1 MAIPWDWLC
10 CPTTPAEVEADLAE
24 LGAPD
29 SWLAK
34 WRALLHGM
42 APGDELWEYGAVEYA
57 ATVEA
62 SADRIAGF
70 EQVLD
75 YEFLKRL
82 GLAEWSDR
90 SVVYRDGFAVVRG
103 DEIIDWIESP
113 P

>member
-10 CPTTPAEVEADLAE
+10 CPTTPAEVEEDLAD

-29 SWLAK
+29 LWLAN
-34 WRALLHGM
+34 WRALLHRM

-57 ATVEA
+57 ASVEA
-62 SADRIAGF
+62 SAGEIAGF

-75 YEFLKRL
+75 GETLERL
-82 GLAEWSDR
+82 GLAESSDQI
-90 SVVYRDGFAVVRG
+90 VGFRDGFAVVRG
-103 DEIIDWIESP
+103 DEIIDSIESP